1 LGRSCCW
8 RRILKSE
15 ILASQR
21 GLVEAGKEYLRH
33 LLSPKQLALYRVVT
47 RDAGRFPE
55 LGLEYQKLLV
65 GGRTEI
71 LVAYL
76 GRTARTNKWVLTSAQ
91 RAGAVYEALLLA
103 DLIEEILQGIRSPEP
118 RAITKSACSA
128 VTVMLRIIEA
138 GILGTE

>member
-1 LGRSCCW
+1 LGRSSCW

-33 LLSPKQLALYRVVT
+33 LLSPKQLAPYRVVA

-65 GGRTEI
+65 TGRTEI
-71 LVAYL
+71 LLVLKLQLVVRDLRFSYPDS
-76 GRTARTNKWVLTSAQ
+76 GRPLTRRDSHK
-91 RAGAVYEALLLA
+91 GL
-103 DLIEEILQGIRSPEP
+103 
-118 RAITKSACSA
+118 
-128 VTVMLRIIEA
+128 M
-138 GILGTE
+138 